1 MPRYQSIQAKRPGAV
16 GGGGLRAADAAGTS
30 PGAVAGGGA
39 TVGAVNLQ
47 ARYHSVI
54 GVGKPISAAAGGAA
68 ARRGETSQAANLY
81 IRVNIRDSGAGNAE

>member
-54 GVGKPISAAAGGAA
+54 GVGKPISAAAGGGLPPDVVRH
-68 ARRGETSQAANLY
+68 RRRLIY
-81 IRVNIRDSGAGNAE
+81 ISG